1 MKTPFYF
8 IMFKA
13 FHAQRKQIRKNM
25 DKFNLSPGQ
34 PKVLMYIATHNDCML
49 KDIANHC
56 DVEPATVSKL
66 LNALEDNGM
75 LVREVVENNKRAL
88 RLSITKKGKKALK
101 QWDVHCHEVEQI
113 ALNHFSEEE
122 KAKFEEYLCRM
133 YHNLSGKELE

>member
-34 PKVLMYIATHNDCML
+34 PKVLMYISSHNDCML

-66 LNALEDNGM
+66 LNALEQNGM
-75 LVREVVENNKRAL
+75 LIREIVENNKRAL
-88 RLSITKKGKKALK
+88 RLSITKKGESALK
-101 QWDVHCHEVEQI
+101 QWNVHCHEVEQS
-113 ALNHFSEEE
+113 ALNGFSDDE
-122 KAKFEEYLCRM
+122 KAKFKEYLCRM
-133 YHNLSGKELE
+133 YHNLSGKDIE